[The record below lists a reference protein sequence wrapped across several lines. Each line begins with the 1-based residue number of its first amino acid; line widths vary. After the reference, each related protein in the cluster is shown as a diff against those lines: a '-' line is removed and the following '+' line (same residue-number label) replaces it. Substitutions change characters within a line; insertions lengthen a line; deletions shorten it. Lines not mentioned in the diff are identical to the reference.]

1 MDNLTNMT
9 DFITSALPCIAGVI
23 IGEVIVKV
31 WEKHH
36 DRTQQCDGRLHIIK
50 LSDDIQIQFILWN

>member
-1 MDNLTNMT
+1 MDNLTNIMN
-9 DFITSALPCIAGVI
+9 FIISALPCIAGVI

-36 DRTQQCDGRLHIIK
+36 DRT
-50 LSDDIQIQFILWN
+50 

>member
-1 MDNLTNMT
+1 MFIAGEKNTMDYLTNII

-36 DRTQQCDGRLHIIK
+36 D
-50 LSDDIQIQFILWN
+50 N

>member
-1 MDNLTNMT
+1 MDNLTNMI

-31 WEKHH
+31 WENITVTKSH
-36 DRTQQCDGRLHIIK
+36 K
-50 LSDDIQIQFILWN
+50 SK

>member
-1 MDNLTNMT
+1 MDYLTNII

-31 WEKHH
+31 WENTTAITHTKS
-36 DRTQQCDGRLHIIK
+36 K
-50 LSDDIQIQFILWN
+50 